1 MTTRLNQI
9 IAVSSGKKTS
19 CTAAVT
25 ELYKT
30 LQKPELF
37 SGLERKYQPLDD
49 EGEKLPSETKI
60 VQKKV
65 GEVLSEVNEHLVDL
79 WNIIAIQEYANC
91 DAKADIKIGDQVIAP
106 AVPVS
111 YMLFLEKQLDN
122 LKSVISKVPVLS
134 SDVKW
139 SKSASDPSVYI
150 TETVTATRTKKTPKA
165 FVKAPATDK
174 HPAQVEMFTEDVIVG
189 NWNKVDIS
197 GAISIRE
204 RDAMLKKV
212 DALRDAV
219 KAARE
224 EANSIEVKKIDI
236 GKSITS
242 FIFG

>member
-1 MTTRLNQI
+1 MTKLNQI
-9 IAVSSGKKTS
+9 IAVSNGRKAS

-25 ELYKT
+25 ELYKL

-65 GEVLSEVNEHLVDL
+65 GEVLSEAQDHLVELFD
-79 WNIIAIQEYANC
+79 IIAIQEYANC
-91 DAKADIKIGDQVIAP
+91 EAKADIKVGEQVIAR

-122 LKSVISKVPVLS
+122 IKSIVSKVPVLS
-134 SDVKW
+134 TDVKW
-139 SKSASDPSVYI
+139 SKSQSDPSVYI
-150 TETVTATRTKKTPKA
+150 TDVVTTTRTKKVPKA

-174 HPAQVEMFTEDVIVG
+174 HPAQVDIFTEDVLVG

-197 GAISIRE
+197 GAVSIKE
-204 RDAMLKKV
+204 RDTMLKKV
-212 DALRDAV
+212 DSLRDAV

-236 GKSITS
+236 GRLITNY
-242 FIFG
+242 IFN

>member
-1 MTTRLNQI
+1 MTKLNQI
-9 IAVSSGKKTS
+9 IAVSNGKKTS
-19 CTAAVT
+19 VTASVT

-30 LQKPELF
+30 LQKQELF

-65 GEVLSEVNEHLVDL
+65 GEVLGEVTEQLVELLDV
-79 WNIIAIQEYANC
+79 IAIQEYANC
-91 DAKADIKIGDQVIAP
+91 EAKADIKVGDTTIA
-106 AVPVS
+106 AQVPVS

-122 LKSVISKVPVLS
+122 MKSIVSKVPVLS
-134 SDVKW
+134 TDVKW
-139 SKSASDPSVYI
+139 SRSGSDPSLYV
-150 TETVTATRTKKTPKA
+150 TETVTTTRTKKVPRA
-165 FVKAPATDK
+165 FTKAPATDK
-174 HPAQVEMFTEDVIVG
+174 HPAQVDVFNEDVIVG

-197 GAISIRE
+197 GAISIKE

-219 KAARE
+219 KTARE

-236 GKSITS
+236 GKSITNY
-242 FIFG
+242 IFN